1 MAAGWVS
8 SKARTKIKAAGCC
21 GAAACASNRI
31 LRSMVMVLMIVT
43 VCIDKRLGGGF
54 APRTG
59 AAVERF
65 WIWRMAVARRASF
78 HGAKGYSATRLGG
91 H

>member
-1 MAAGWVS
+1 LGEQQGENKDQGRKDAAVQPPAQG
-8 SKARTKIKAAGCC
+8 
-21 GAAACASNRI
+21 NRI

-54 APRTG
+54 AGRTPVLLLKG
-59 AAVERF
+59 F
-65 WIWRMAVARRASF
+65 GFGGWRWHGGPPF